1 MDWEQTKT
9 KIKLLSYYQLF
20 FSQKA
25 AIKGNFLSYM
35 YVIIC
40 TFNV

>member
-9 KIKLLSYYQLF
+9 KIKFLSYYPLF
-20 FSQKA
+20 FTQKA
-25 AIKGNFLSYM
+25 AIKSNLPSYM

-40 TFNV
+40 TN